1 MGGTPYGRDAIWAG
15 RHMGGTPYGR
25 DAIWALDAYGVWGMS
40 VTTLVYIA
48 NLKESQG
55 NPYSYRVQVQIHRFT
70 ISIMVRFL
78 SATSYTHKL
87 GLVM

>member
-1 MGGTPYGRDAIWAG
+1 MTVYNNNK
-15 RHMGGTPYGR
+15 
-25 DAIWALDAYGVWGMS
+25 VWLTTTTTTTMMM
-40 VTTLVYIA
+40 TLVYIA

-78 SATSYTHKL
+78 LSYHIPKIL
-87 GLVM
+87 GDV